1 MNKDTK
7 VQIKLNSQAMVK
19 LAGLLSNA
27 LVLSTNAFLLG
38 SSVKRQITDKKTESV
53 ANKLQLTAEVASAV
67 SGLAKVITATLDSYE
82 KG

>member
-1 MNKDTK
+1 MDKDTK
-7 VQIKLNSQAMVK
+7 LLLKLNPQVVVK
-19 LAGLLSNA
+19 LAGLFSNA

-38 SSVKRQITDKKTESV
+38 SSVRRRITEKKTENI

-67 SGLAKVITATLDSYE
+67 SGVAKVIATTIDSYE

>member
-7 VQIKLNSQAMVK
+7 LLLKLNPQVVVK
-19 LAGLLSNA
+19 LAGLFSNA

-38 SSVKRQITDKKTESV
+38 SSVKRQISEKKTENI
-53 ANKLQLTAEVASAV
+53 ANKLQLTSEVASAI
-67 SGLAKVITATLDSYE
+67 SGVAKVVAATLDSYE

>member
-1 MNKDTK
+1 MDKATK
-7 VQIKLNSQAMVK
+7 LQLKLNPQVVFK
-19 LAGLLSNA
+19 LAGLFSNA

-38 SSVKRQITDKKTESV
+38 SSIRRQITEKKTENV

-67 SGLAKVITATLDSYE
+67 SGVAKVIATTLDSYE

>member
-1 MNKDTK
+1 MDKDTK
-7 VQIKLNSQAMVK
+7 IRLRINSQAMVK
-19 LAGLLSNA
+19 LAGLFSNA

-38 SSVKRQITDKKTESV
+38 SSVKRQITEKKTENV

-67 SGLAKVITATLDSYE
+67 SGLAKVIANTLDSYE